1 MPESLWEI
9 FWLNRDL
16 LNIISGVAA
25 EIIQEIAKKKNAVSG
40 IFTALHTFGRD
51 LKRNVHIHLSV
62 TCGGLND
69 KNSWVNLFF
78 PAAPI
83 KKMWRHRIIEL
94 FRTEYK
100 CQNLALTPAYSTKAR
115 FDSWMKKLYE
125 TQWYVHLQKP
135 SDNHK
140 RNIEYLGRYIK
151 RPPISE
157 ARIDE
162 YDGEQVT
169 FKFLDHYNGTTE
181 YIKMS
186 VLNFIARLIRHIPD
200 RNFKMIRYYGF
211 LSNRTRGKKLPLVY
225 KAIKQVAPKIIKAVT
240 WRRMLILRLNKD
252 PLACP
257 NCNILLS
264 LRQVYYG
271 LSPPL
276 LTLHIDHMINDSEQ
290 VTFRKP

>member
-1 MPESLWEI
+1 MG
-9 FWLNRDL
+9 N
-16 LNIISGVAA
+16 NVISKVAVGV
-25 EIIQEIAKKKNAVSG
+25 IQEIARKKNVVAG

-69 KNSWVNLFF
+69 KNAWVNLFF

-94 FRTEYK
+94 FRNEYDNQK
-100 CQNLALTPAYSTKAR
+100 LSLPQYYQEKAR
-115 FDSWMKKLYE
+115 FDSWMQKLYE
-125 TQWYVHLQKP
+125 TPWYVHLQKP

-162 YDGEQVT
+162 YDGKQVT
-169 FKFLDHYNGTTE
+169 FRFLDHYNGTIE
-181 YIKMS
+181 YIKMH
-186 VLNFIARLIRHIPD
+186 VLNFIARLTRHIPD

-211 LSNRTRGKKLPLVY
+211 LSNRIRGKKLPLVY

-240 WRRMLILRLNKD
+240 WRMMLILRFNKD
-252 PLACP
+252 PLTCP
-257 NCNILLS
+257 NCNIQLG

-271 LSPPL
+271 LSPPI
-276 LTLHIDHMINDSEQ
+276 LTLHINHMINNSE
-290 VTFRKP
+290 